1 LDKKLFEQLTERVAA
16 ILPKAESLQKNVR
29 EEVKDKIEEQ
39 LKKSLSS
46 LNVISKDEFDAQSE
60 ALQRAQVRIE
70 DLEKKINRLEIEIE
84 GK

>member
-1 LDKKLFEQLTERVAA
+1 MDKKLFEQLTERVAA

-39 LKKSLSS
+39 LKKSLGS

-70 DLEKKINRLEIEIE
+70 DLEQKINRLEIEIE

>member
-1 LDKKLFEQLTERVAA
+1 MDKKLFEQLTERVAA

>member
-1 LDKKLFEQLTERVAA
+1 MDKKLFEQLTERVAA

-39 LKKSLSS
+39 LKKSLGS

-70 DLEKKINRLEIEIE
+70 DLEKKINQLEIEIE

>member
-1 LDKKLFEQLTERVAA
+1 MDKKLFEELTGRVAA
-16 ILPKAESLQKNVR
+16 ILPKAESLHKNVR

-39 LKKSLSS
+39 LKKSLGS

>member
-1 LDKKLFEQLTERVAA
+1 MDKKLFEQLTERVAA

-39 LKKSLSS
+39 IKKSLSS

>member
-1 LDKKLFEQLTERVAA
+1 MDKKLFEQLTGRVAA
-16 ILPKAESLQKNVR
+16 ILPKAESLHKNVR

-39 LKKSLSS
+39 LKKSLGS

>member
-1 LDKKLFEQLTERVAA
+1 MDKRLFEQLTERVAA

-39 LKKSLSS
+39 IKKSLSS